1 MRKVGIMDGMRRR
14 TALILATALLSG
26 LLAFGPAAPAQAC
39 SSRGVRTMLRSG
51 AIEVVG
57 LRTYHLVVEAD
68 KPSYKVG
75 DTAVIN
81 VTVTRPAHEDP
92 LGQGIPMDPP
102 ESFPAE
108 NVNVGIGLR
117 IGDVF
122 LFGHALTN
130 ADGLAKVKIDIKSYT
145 PAGKASADAYAWKT
159 VQDTPCAK
167 VEENGYTSKPDLFRV
182 FRRI

>member
-1 MRKVGIMDGMRRR
+1 MGIMDGMRTR
-14 TALILATALLSG
+14 TALVLSTALLSG
-26 LLAFGPAAPAQAC
+26 LLAFGHAAPAQAC
-39 SSRGVRTMLRSG
+39 SSRGVRAMLRSG
-51 AIEVVG
+51 SALEVVS

-92 LGQGIPMDPP
+92 LGQGIPIDPP

-108 NVNVGIGLR
+108 EVNVGIGLR

-122 LFGHALTN
+122 LFGHALTD
-130 ADGLAKVKIDIKSYT
+130 AEGLAKVKIDIKSYT

-159 VQDTPCAK
+159 VQETPCAK

-182 FRRI
+182 FRKI

>member
-1 MRKVGIMDGMRRR
+1 MDGMRRR
-14 TALILATALLSG
+14 TALTLAIALLAG
-26 LLAFGPAAPAQAC
+26 LLTVGAATPAQAC

-51 AIEVVG
+51 NALEVIS

-68 KPSYKVG
+68 KPAYKVG
-75 DTAVIN
+75 DTAVVN

-92 LGQGIPMDPP
+92 LGQGIPIDPP

-108 NVNVGIGLR
+108 DVNVGIGLR
-117 IGDVF
+117 VGDVF

-167 VEENGYTSKPDLFRV
+167 VEENGYTREPDLFRV

>member
-1 MRKVGIMDGMRRR
+1 MDGMRRR
-14 TALILATALLSG
+14 TALALTTALLAG
-26 LLAFGPAAPAQAC
+26 LLSFGAATPAQAC

-51 AIEVVG
+51 SAIEVVS

-68 KPSYKVG
+68 KPAYKIG
-75 DTAVIN
+75 DTAVVN

-92 LGQGIPMDPP
+92 LGQGIPI
-102 ESFPAE
+102 EPAE
-108 NVNVGIGLR
+108 SYPAEEVNVGIGLR
-117 IGDVF
+117 IGEVF

-130 ADGLAKVKIDIKSYT
+130 AEGLAKVKIDIKDYT

-159 VQDTPCAK
+159 VQETPCAK
-167 VEENGYTSKPDLFRV
+167 VEENGYTSKPNLFTV